1 MANSIAYTK
10 NYTAVLDEVYKRA
23 ACSTRLIFPRCM
35 VRAGCSIKEVMVPK
49 NKVYGLGDYTRNVG
63 YKTGSIIRLRE
74 VAYMPLSER
83 KASLSTA
90 ACLLLV

>member
-1 MANSIAYTK
+1 MANSIASTK
-10 NYTAVLDEVYKRA
+10 NYTTILGKVYQRV

-35 VRAGCSIKEVMVPK
+35 VRAGCNIKKVMVPK
-49 NKVYGLGDYTRNVG
+49 NEVSGLGDNMRNVG

-83 KASLSTA
+83 KASLYMMLSRR
-90 ACLLLV
+90 